1 MEGRTLDRLAMFVV
15 HLPGLSLRAL
25 DITIGIYR
33 YTFPE
38 RKESIFREI
47 IAYFFVF
54 FSSFFGDRF
63 VRA

>member
-1 MEGRTLDRLAMFVV
+1 
-15 HLPGLSLRAL
+15 L